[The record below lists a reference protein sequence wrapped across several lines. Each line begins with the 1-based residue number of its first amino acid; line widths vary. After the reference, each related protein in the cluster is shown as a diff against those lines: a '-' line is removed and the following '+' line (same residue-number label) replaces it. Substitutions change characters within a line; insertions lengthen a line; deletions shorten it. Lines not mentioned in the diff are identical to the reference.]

1 MDIFNISTSQNVT
14 IQFSL
19 ASVGERAVAWFIDL
33 AIMASLYGLGY
44 DIFIAGFDL
53 SINTSAMGILLVLLP
68 MLLYHF
74 LFEWL
79 GQGASPGK
87 RLMKL
92 KVVMQDGSSPSLGAY
107 AARHITRP
115 FEFLMVPGLAFL
127 VYLFSG
133 TGQRLGD
140 MLAQTL
146 VVRNQNRLHLKSQ
159 TIKALPDNYKPVFSA
174 AQHLRPADIQI
185 VREVAKVYM
194 ESLNPKILE
203 ELRER
208 MEATLNT
215 HSELK
220 DIPYI
225 QQVVNDYTW
234 FQQQQD
240 IF

>member
-14 IQFSL
+14 IQFNL

-33 AIMASLYGLGY
+33 AIMLSLYGLGY
-44 DIFIAGFDL
+44 DIFISGFDITL
-53 SINTSAMGILLVLLP
+53 DDSALGILLVLLP

-87 RLMKL
+87 RIMRL
-92 KVVMQDGSSPSLGAY
+92 KVVMKDGSSPSLGAY

-115 FEFLMVPGLAFL
+115 FEFLLVPGLAFL
-127 VYLFSG
+127 AYLFSG

-146 VVRNQNRLHLKSQ
+146 VVRNQNRVQLKSQ
-159 TIKALPDNYKPVFSA
+159 TVKALPDDYKPMFKA
-174 AQHLRPADIQI
+174 AQHLRPVDIQI
-185 VREVAKVYM
+185 VREVAKIYM
-194 ESLNPKILE
+194 ESLNPNLLK

-208 MEATLNT
+208 MEASLHTR
-215 HSELK
+215 SELK

-240 IF
+240 VF

>member
-1 MDIFNISTSQNVT
+1 LDIFNISTSQNVT
-14 IQFSL
+14 IQFNL
-19 ASVGERAVAWFIDL
+19 ASVGERAVAWVIDL
-33 AIMASLYGLGY
+33 AIMLSLYGLGF
-44 DIFIAGFDL
+44 DIFSSGFNI
-53 SINTSAMGILLVLLP
+53 SITENSYGILLVLLP
-68 MLLYHF
+68 ILLYHF

-115 FEFLMVPGLAFL
+115 FEFLVVPGLAFL

-146 VVRNQNRLHLKSQ
+146 VVRNQNRVQLKSQ
-159 TIKALPDNYKPVFSA
+159 TVKALPDDYKPVFKA
-174 AQHLRPADIQI
+174 AQNLRPSDIQI
-185 VREVAKVYM
+185 VRDVAKIYM
-194 ESLNPKILE
+194 ESLNPKILA
-203 ELRER
+203 ELREQ

-215 HSELK
+215 QSELK

-240 IF
+240 VF

>member
-1 MDIFNISTSQNVT
+1 
-14 IQFSL
+14 
-19 ASVGERAVAWFIDL
+19 
-33 AIMASLYGLGY
+33 MASLYGLGY